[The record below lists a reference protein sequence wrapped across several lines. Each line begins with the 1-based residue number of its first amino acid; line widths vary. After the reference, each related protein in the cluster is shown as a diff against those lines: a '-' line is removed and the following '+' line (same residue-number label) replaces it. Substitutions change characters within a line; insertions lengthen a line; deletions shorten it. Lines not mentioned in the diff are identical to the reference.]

1 MGWSGIINK
10 TLREPEGVSK
20 SGSTRGLEEDDSYL
34 KFVTQIK
41 NITIFQIIN
50 IHFDDHTHTLRRYN

>member
-1 MGWSGIINK
+1 MVWSGIINK
-10 TLREPEGVSK
+10 TLREPSDGVSE
-20 SGSTRGLEEDDSYL
+20 SGSARGLEEDDSYL

-50 IHFDDHTHTLRRYN
+50 IHFDDHTHTL